1 MKGFRLLRAD
11 EIECRV
17 ALVKANGVSLLL
29 YKDARADMNIL
40 DEIVG
45 MFNWKNSYSRDN
57 RNCVVS
63 IWDNNKKEWV
73 SKEDTGTESNTERE
87 KGLAS
92 DSFKRA
98 CFRWGIGREL
108 YSSPFIW
115 IPASACEIKAKGM
128 DGYTTFD
135 KFTVASIGYDKDES
149 INQLTIVNEK
159 TGQIVYELGKGQKKV
174 EGAKISETHVRA
186 LMGMLAEEGITAD
199 YICQGYGVS
208 ELAELTEAQ
217 HTQIARN
224 IKKIKASYE
233 GKA

>member
-17 ALVKANGVSLLL
+17 ALCKATGVSLLL

-40 DEIVG
+40 DETVG
-45 MFNWKNSYSRDN
+45 MYNWKNFYERDN
-57 RNCVVS
+57 KNCTVS
-63 IWDNNKKEWV
+63 IYDAEKKQWID
-73 SKEDTGTESNTERE
+73 KEDTGTESNTEKE

-98 CFRWGIGREL
+98 CFKWGIGREL
-108 YSSPFIW
+108 YSAPFIW
-115 IPASACEIKAKGM
+115 VPSTACDIKAKG

-135 KFTVASIGYDKDES
+135 KFKVTSIGYDESES
-149 INQLTIVNEK
+149 INQLTIINEK
-159 TGQIVYELGKGQKKV
+159 TGQVVYELGKTQKKQ
-174 EGAKISETHVRA
+174 ESAKISETHVKA
-186 LMGMLAEEGITAD
+186 LLRLLAEEQIPSD
-199 YICQGYGVS
+199 YICKGYGVS

-224 IKKIKASYE
+224 IKKIKATYE
-233 GKA
+233 GQ